1 MAKPR
6 QPAKKNAPKSKKAA
20 AEAPNVDL
28 GKLLSE
34 RLSKIPLGKSL
45 SVLEQIYQD
54 IDDLTMRLDVL
65 ICRIQ
70 ILKKRTL
77 GLKRGEFIDMSKVL
91 NLLEGTETN
100 LAEKAN
106 LMAKTAGSAAEEAP
120 VAEGDTPIEWV
131 KLKLLKETEINGLK
145 LSAEA
150 IVAVEQIAA
159 KKLLE
164 DGNHLSEPMPIVLW
178 FPLLRSQGV
187 RSCSVYVLLNHRAS
201 LNTSNSA

>member
-6 QPAKKNAPKSKKAA
+6 QPAKKTAPKSKKAA
-20 AEAPNVDL
+20 AEAPDVDL

-34 RLSKIPLGKSL
+34 KLSKLPLGKSL

-65 ICRIQ
+65 IYRIQ

-77 GLKRGEFIDMSKVL
+77 GLKRGEFIDMNEVL

-100 LAEKAN
+100 LAAKAN
-106 LMAKTAGSAAEEAP
+106 LMAKAASD
-120 VAEGDTPIEWV
+120 VAEKAPAAQDDTPVEWI
-131 KLKLLKETEINGLK
+131 KLKLLKETEINGIK
-145 LSAEA
+145 LSAEST
-150 IVAVEQIAA
+150 VAVEQIAA

-164 DGNHLSEPMPIVLW
+164 DGVAEAVEEP
-178 FPLLRSQGV
+178 
-187 RSCSVYVLLNHRAS
+187 AEE
-201 LNTSNSA
+201 TA

>member
-6 QPAKKNAPKSKKAA
+6 QPAKKTAPKSKKAA
-20 AEAPNVDL
+20 AEALDVDL

-34 RLSKIPLGKSL
+34 KLSKLPLGKSL

-65 ICRIQ
+65 IYRIQ

-77 GLKRGEFIDMSKVL
+77 GLKRGEFIDMNEVL

-100 LAEKAN
+100 LAAKAN
-106 LMAKTAGSAAEEAP
+106 LMAKAGGDGAEAAPAAQE
-120 VAEGDTPIEWV
+120 DTPVEWV
-131 KLKLLKETEINGLK
+131 KLKLLKETEINGIK
-145 LSAEA
+145 LSAEST
-150 IVAVEQIAA
+150 VAVEQIAA

-164 DGNHLSEPMPIVLW
+164 DGVAEAVEEP
-178 FPLLRSQGV
+178 
-187 RSCSVYVLLNHRAS
+187 AEE
-201 LNTSNSA
+201 TA

>member
-6 QPAKKNAPKSKKAA
+6 QPAKKNAPKSKKVA

-77 GLKRGEFIDMSKVL
+77 GLKRGDFIDMSKVL

-106 LMAKTAGSAAEEAP
+106 LMAKTVGSAAEEAP
-120 VAEGDTPIEWV
+120 VAERDAPVEWV

-150 IVAVEQIAA
+150 TVAVEQIAA

-164 DGNHLSEPMPIVLW
+164 DGVAEAVEEPEEET
-178 FPLLRSQGV
+178 
-187 RSCSVYVLLNHRAS
+187 A
-201 LNTSNSA
+201 

>member
-6 QPAKKNAPKSKKAA
+6 QPAKKTAPKSKKAA
-20 AEAPNVDL
+20 EEAPDVDL

-34 RLSKIPLGKSL
+34 KLSKLPLGKSL

-65 ICRIQ
+65 IYRIQ

-77 GLKRGEFIDMSKVL
+77 GLKRGEFIDMNAVL

-100 LAEKAN
+100 LVVKAN
-106 LMAKTAGSAAEEAP
+106 LMAKAASDVAEEAP
-120 VAEGDTPIEWV
+120 AAQEDTPVEWV
-131 KLKLLKETEINGLK
+131 KLKLLKETEINGIK
-145 LSAEA
+145 LSAEST
-150 IVAVEQIAA
+150 VAVEQIAA

-164 DGNHLSEPMPIVLW
+164 DGVAEAVEEP
-178 FPLLRSQGV
+178 
-187 RSCSVYVLLNHRAS
+187 AEE
-201 LNTSNSA
+201 TA

>member
-6 QPAKKNAPKSKKAA
+6 KPAKKTAPKSKKAA
-20 AEAPNVDL
+20 EEAPEVDL

-34 RLSKIPLGKSL
+34 KLSKLPLGKSL

-77 GLKRGEFIDMSKVL
+77 GLKRGEFIDMNEVL
-91 NLLEGTETN
+91 NLLEGTENN
-100 LAEKAN
+100 LAAKAN
-106 LMAKTAGSAAEEAP
+106 LMAKAAGNVEEEAP
-120 VAEGDTPIEWV
+120 TAQEDTPVEWV
-131 KLKLLKETEINGLK
+131 KLKLLKETEINGIK
-145 LSAEA
+145 LSAEST
-150 IVAVEQIAA
+150 VAVEQIAA

-164 DGNHLSEPMPIVLW
+164 DGVAEAVEEP
-178 FPLLRSQGV
+178 
-187 RSCSVYVLLNHRAS
+187 AEE
-201 LNTSNSA
+201 TA

>member
-6 QPAKKNAPKSKKAA
+6 QPAKKTAPKSKKAA
-20 AEAPNVDL
+20 AEAPDVDL

-34 RLSKIPLGKSL
+34 KLSKLPLGKSL

-65 ICRIQ
+65 IYRIQ

-77 GLKRGEFIDMSKVL
+77 GLKRGEFIDMNEVL

-100 LAEKAN
+100 LAAKAN
-106 LMAKTAGSAAEEAP
+106 LMAKAAGDAAGDAAKEVTAAQEDAP
-120 VAEGDTPIEWV
+120 VEWI
-131 KLKLLKETEINGLK
+131 KLKLLKETEINGIK
-145 LSAEA
+145 LSAEST
-150 IVAVEQIAA
+150 VAVEQIAA

-164 DGNHLSEPMPIVLW
+164 DGMAEAVEEP
-178 FPLLRSQGV
+178 
-187 RSCSVYVLLNHRAS
+187 AEE
-201 LNTSNSA
+201 TA

>member
-6 QPAKKNAPKSKKAA
+6 QPAKKNASKPKKVA
-20 AEAPNVDL
+20 AEAPNFDL

-65 ICRIQ
+65 IYRIQ

-77 GLKRGEFIDMSKVL
+77 GLKRGEFIDMNAVL

-100 LAEKAN
+100 LLVKAN
-106 LMAKTAGSAAEEAP
+106 LMAKAASDVAEEAP
-120 VAEGDTPIEWV
+120 AAQEDTPVEWV
-131 KLKLLKETEINGLK
+131 KLKLLKETEINGIK
-145 LSAEA
+145 LSAEST
-150 IVAVEQIAA
+150 VAVEQIAA

-164 DGNHLSEPMPIVLW
+164 DGVAEAVEE
-178 FPLLRSQGV
+178 
-187 RSCSVYVLLNHRAS
+187 
-201 LNTSNSA
+201 SA